1 MSKKNATIIGFITVM
16 SYVANYFLRNM
27 LSVLTPSILKTT
39 AYTKEYIAFLS
50 SMYMFAY
57 AAGQLLN
64 GVLGDIFKPRSMV
77 LTGLV
82 AAAFSMILFPI
93 TSYRLAQIMCFT
105 VLGYGLSM
113 LRGPLM
119 KIISE
124 NTKPAHAR
132 IICVFFSFSSFA
144 GPLVAGLFAM
154 IFKWKAAFAASGIA
168 TLAVAVTAYTALTI
182 LENKGM
188 ISFKQIKN
196 VSLKEML
203 DVFKTDGFMFYI
215 IIACLVEIAATSISF
230 WIPTLL
236 NEYVKFDE
244 MKSNMVFSF
253 ISFARALIP
262 FVALAVFKLFNEND
276 ALIIKIAYILSLISF
291 LLMAIIPPCTLSV
304 IFLLS
309 ALIMSSL
316 VSALLWSIYIPGL
329 GTTGRVSSI
338 NGILD
343 CSGYIAASASTTVFA
358 HVVSA
363 FGWKGLIIAWMII
376 PMVGLVTVI
385 KRSHR

>member
-1 MSKKNATIIGFITVM
+1 MNKQNAKIIGFITVM

-27 LSVLTPSILKTT
+27 LGVLTPAILKATS
-39 AYTKEYIAFLS
+39 YTKEYIAFLS
-50 SMYMFAY
+50 SMYMIAY

-77 LTGLV
+77 LVGLS
-82 AAAFSMILFPI
+82 AAAFSMILFPF
-93 TSYRLAQIMCFT
+93 SRYRLTQIVCFT

-132 IICVFFSFSSFA
+132 VICVFFSFSSFA
-144 GPLVAGLFAM
+144 GPLIAGLFAM

-168 TLAVAVTAYTALTI
+168 TLAVAAIAYIALTI

-188 ISFKQIKN
+188 VTFKQIKN

-203 DVFKTDGFMFYI
+203 DVFKIDGFVFYI
-215 IIACLVEIAATSISF
+215 IIACLVEIAGISISF

-236 NEYVKFDE
+236 NEYVEFDE
-244 MKSNMVFSF
+244 TKSNMVFSF

-262 FVALAVFKLFNEND
+262 FAALAIFKLFNEND
-276 ALIIKIAYILSLISF
+276 TLIIKISYAISLVSF
-291 LLMAIIPPCTLSV
+291 LLMAIIPPCVFSI
-304 IFLLS
+304 IFLLL
-309 ALIMSSL
+309 ALVMSSL

-329 GTTGRVSSI
+329 GKTGRVSSI

-343 CSGYIAASASTTVFA
+343 CGGYIAASISTTIFA
-358 HVVSA
+358 HVVST
-363 FGWKGLIIAWMII
+363 FGWKGLIIAWMMI
-376 PMVGLVTVI
+376 PTVGLVTVI
-385 KRSHR
+385 KRTCK